1 MPKLVD
7 HEARR
12 KEIVEATWRLIRSKG
27 PDGLTMRQI
36 AAEAG
41 FANGALK
48 HYFPDRDAILLA
60 AHQRVIAGTSER
72 ITAVTEGLSGLAALR
87 ALCLELMP
95 VDELTVAEAH
105 VVVAFWAMAA
115 SNPTMLAQYHKL
127 HVSLNRYI
135 DLYVREAREQGEITT
150 TMCDDDIASALG
162 WMIRGLQSRVLL
174 FPDEA
179 TPQRQIAVLDAFIA
193 NLTD

>member
-1 MPKLVD
+1 
-7 HEARR
+7 
-12 KEIVEATWRLIRSKG
+12 
-27 PDGLTMRQI
+27 MRQI

-48 HYFPDRDAILLA
+48 HYFADRDAILLA
-60 AHQRVIAGTSER
+60 AHQQVIIGTSER
-72 ITAVTEGLSGLAALR
+72 IAAVTERLSGLAALR

-95 VDELTVAEAH
+95 VDELTITEAH

-127 HVSLNRYI
+127 HINLNGYI
-135 DLYVREAREQGEITT
+135 DSYVREARGHGEITT
-150 TMCDDDIASALG
+150 SMRDDDIISALS

-174 FPDEA
+174 FPDDV
-179 TPQRQIAVLDAFIA
+179 TPQRQIAVLDAFLA
-193 NLTD
+193 NLTG